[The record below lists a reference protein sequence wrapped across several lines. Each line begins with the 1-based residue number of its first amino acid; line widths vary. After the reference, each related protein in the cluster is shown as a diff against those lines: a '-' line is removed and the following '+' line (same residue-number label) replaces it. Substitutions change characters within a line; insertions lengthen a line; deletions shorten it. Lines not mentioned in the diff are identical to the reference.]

1 MKGMVMKMKASSKLL
16 LFGVVLALS
25 LPMFG
30 KSAQSII
37 RDARNDYYNSLK
49 PEKADKDRS
58 VIEYYDGSL
67 TEEEAIYNK
76 PKTRLEKLEYNS
88 EKAKD
93 RVDFYQRVVRSVQ
106 REEQELGSFNE
117 VLGKKSSL
125 RKQKSI
131 KKNSGKKVRANKIK

>member
-1 MKGMVMKMKASSKLL
+1 MKMKASSKLL

>member
-1 MKGMVMKMKASSKLL
+1 MKMKASSKLL

-106 REEQELGSFNE
+106 REEQEIGSFNE